1 MENEIRIHPI
11 GERTTDYE
19 FAEMISRVYPLS
31 FRKAQDVLVATR
43 KYVYKKG
50 LFSTESSRIKNLQT
64 ECYELMQTLKKDFEE
79 ESAGFRDEEWRE
91 KRGTK
96 EHFYSFLSS
105 YSDAFP
111 NWQEEYSALNRLIP
125 QFFEDL

>member
-79 ESAGFRDEEWRE
+79 ESAGFRDEEWRN
-91 KRGTK
+91 KRT
-96 EHFYSFLSS
+96 FLQFPFILFRCVSQLARGIFSLESS
-105 YSDAFP
+105 YPTVF
-111 NWQEEYSALNRLIP
+111 
-125 QFFEDL
+125 